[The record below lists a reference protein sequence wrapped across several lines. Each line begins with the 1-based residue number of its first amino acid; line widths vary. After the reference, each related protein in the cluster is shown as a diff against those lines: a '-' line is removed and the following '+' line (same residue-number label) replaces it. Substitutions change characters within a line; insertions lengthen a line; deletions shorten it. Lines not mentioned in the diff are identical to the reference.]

1 MKIPIVLPVV
11 HISVTAHGRFT
22 IDIDGD
28 LYEPASVF
36 TRGDVGVVLDQIT
49 TSLESPVRV
58 EVREADGTMYAD
70 IATPPDTPTPQAAD
84 QAASGTPAR
93 ASGTGTGFQPG
104 EEVAIAYVL
113 TRQRADLDG
122 NAPLRLPPSLL
133 ASRREGLVMVGLT
146 SHVIASIQ

>member
-11 HISVTAHGRFT
+11 HISVTAHGRLT
-22 IDIDGD
+22 VDIDGD
-28 LYEPASVF
+28 SYQPANVF
-36 TRGDVGVVLDQIT
+36 TRGHVSDVLDQIT
-49 TSLESPVRV
+49 TTLESPVRV

-84 QAASGTPAR
+84 QAASETPA
-93 ASGTGTGFQPG
+93 TGNGNGFQPG

-113 TRQRADLDG
+113 TRQRADPDG

>member
-11 HISVTAHGRFT
+11 HISVTAHGRLT

-58 EVREADGTMYAD
+58 EVREADGTTYAD

-84 QAASGTPAR
+84 QAASETPV
-93 ASGTGTGFQPG
+93 TGNGNGFQPG

-113 TRQRADLDG
+113 TRQRADPDG

-146 SHVIASIQ
+146 SHVIVSIQ